1 MKPRENNLNVAIVLL
16 EILRRMPKVGAIST
30 KTIHNHLLDAGFNV
44 SDRTVQRYME
54 LLSEHFD
61 IKRDVRSKPYGYC
74 WENYA
79 CGLEIPLLS
88 EQESLILMLA
98 KAQLENLLPPSVMR
112 SMQPF
117 FTQAER
123 KLVYDAADKPEREW
137 LGKIAVVPETQR
149 LLPATIAADVLDI
162 VSSALYQNRWLTIH
176 YRNQDGHEHTKRVM
190 PLALVQQGSVLYLVV
205 RYDGYEDTRHL
216 ALHRIQT
223 ATISTMQ
230 FKRPPFDLDAY
241 CKEARFGYGDGSKIR
256 LTFSI
261 RRGAGFHL
269 TETKLAENQTI
280 LEEDSEHYRIQ
291 AELVDSALLDGW
303 LAKFGDDV
311 WDVEKIPL

>member
-98 KAQLENLLPPSVMR
+98 KARWCP
-112 SMQPF
+112 
-117 FTQAER
+117 
-123 KLVYDAADKPEREW
+123 KKYAASNAPVIDIEKTDGKCLNVIEHL
-137 LGKIAVVPETQR
+137 LGKTAGFTHR
-149 LLPATIAADVLDI
+149 TA
-162 VSSALYQNRWLTIH
+162 Y
-176 YRNQDGHEHTKRVM
+176 
-190 PLALVQQGSVLYLVV
+190 PLA
-205 RYDGYEDTRHL
+205 
-216 ALHRIQT
+216 QT
-223 ATISTMQ
+223 AVIS
-230 FKRPPFDLDAY
+230 LNA
-241 CKEARFGYGDGSKIR
+241 DGI
-256 LTFSI
+256 
-261 RRGAGFHL
+261 
-269 TETKLAENQTI
+269 
-280 LEEDSEHYRIQ
+280 
-291 AELVDSALLDGW
+291 
-303 LAKFGDDV
+303 
-311 WDVEKIPL
+311 